1 MGLMDVIA
9 AITAAFGHQSQ
20 NSSDSAHT
28 RGHPG
33 ATGGAVGAVP
43 DGVTAFDDEIPAAAD
58 LDPDLLRA
66 FRQAARDAAE
76 EAAEF
81 HVNSGWR
88 SPEHRNQHLCRSEP
102 RLHGLRTDASD
113 RGCPRMYADPTQDP
127 RTQQ

>member
-1 MGLMDVIA
+1 MDVIA
-9 AITAAFGHQSQ
+9 AITAACGQQSQ

-28 RGHPG
+28 RGHRG

-58 LDPDLLRA
+58 LDPDLFRA

-76 EAAEF
+76 DAAEF
-81 HVNSGWR
+81 HVNSGRR
-88 SPEHRNQHLCRSEP
+88 SPEHQNQHFRRSEP
-102 RLHGLRTDASD
+102 WLHGLRTDAID
-113 RGCPRMYADPTQDP
+113 RGCPRGYADPTQEP